1 MNIYNYT
8 ELRQNLKQVLDKV
21 VDDCDGIVIKRR
33 DAEDAVIMSKSHY
46 DSLMETFYLLKSPAN
61 AKHLLDAIAEDKAG
75 KIEYHDLIE
84 EEE

>member
-21 VDDCDGIVIKRR
+21 VDDCDGVVIKRR

-46 DSLMETFYLLKSPAN
+46 DSLMETVYLLKSPAN
-61 AKHLLDAIAEDKAG
+61 AKHLMAAIAEHKNG
-75 KIEYHDLIE
+75 LTVEHDLIE
-84 EEE
+84 DA